1 MTPTTDPSE
10 DLARDLGLGPAMLG
24 ATADPGFAVRL
35 RRDVRAGQ
43 ARATRNLGWFD
54 LETPFATLRVVHDG
68 QLVHL
73 VTNDPTHFDAYA
85 HERLGFEPRYQLSQS
100 LREAIEAAL
109 AAPNP
114 ERNLV
119 YLGALTPFQRA
130 VLEATAT
137 IPAGHLRPYGWVAR
151 RVGSPG
157 AVRATGTALGH
168 NPVPFIVPCHRVVR
182 GDWHLGQYSA
192 AGGTATKE
200 RILRWEHVEPE
211 EVLALAAKGRFVGD
225 PASRAYCLPGCSGA
239 HTIKNAIP
247 FNTPE
252 EAERAGFTP
261 CPVCA
266 PAP

>member
-1 MTPTTDPSE
+1 MTQTTDPSE
-10 DLARDLGLGPAMLG
+10 RLAHELGLDPSMLG
-24 ATADPGFAVRL
+24 AAPDPGFAVRL

-54 LETPFATLRVVHDG
+54 LETPFATLRVIHDE

-73 VTNDPTHFDAYA
+73 VTNDPGHFDAYA
-85 HERLGFEPRYQLSQS
+85 HERLGFEPRHQLSER
-100 LREAIEAAL
+100 LRLAIQEAL
-109 AAPNP
+109 VAPRP
-114 ERNLV
+114 QRDLV

-137 IPAGHLRPYGWVAR
+137 IPAGHVRPYGWVAR
-151 RVGSPG
+151 RIGSPG

-182 GDWHLGQYSA
+182 SDWHLGEYSA

-211 EVLALAAKGRFVGD
+211 EVLALAARGRFVGD

-239 HTIKNAIP
+239 HTIRNAVP
-247 FNTPE
+247 FNSTE

-261 CPVCA
+261 CPVCS
-266 PAP
+266 PAS